1 MSFLT
6 LMHVSRWVKEAGT
19 RAGGIGLG
27 SAYVQSVG
35 NLHGFADGDPF
46 YVNYIGHPMQGAVS
60 GRIFELNDPRY
71 RKAEFGS
78 DPVYWKGKLRAAAFA
93 WAFSEQFEIGL
104 LSEASIGHIQKDF
117 PQQGFVDHVVTPTL
131 GLAWMIG
138 EDAADRYLIRPL
150 ENRTTNPWL
159 RLALRTGLNP
169 ARSFATLLNYQAP
182 WRRETRSGIFGRKPV
197 LETAAPA
204 NRGRSSGLAEELKP
218 APFEFSVTPG
228 LRQFGGGTCMGGGA
242 EAAFRVAA
250 QLQLA
255 LTVNGCKLLSLAPDV
270 SGDAL
275 VYQFGPRWT
284 PEPTGKWSPYAH
296 LLIGG
301 MKITHEQLYPDTKAA
316 VLEANKNLDPMLAY
330 TLHDQYTRQE
340 EANGLAVSLGTGLD
354 YKLSAALAVRVAS
367 MEYMH
372 STIRKV
378 DGLSY
383 SNGLQVT
390 TGVVLRLG
398 TW

>member
-1 MSFLT
+1 
-6 LMHVSRWVKEAGT
+6 
-19 RAGGIGLG
+19 
-27 SAYVQSVG
+27 
-35 NLHGFADGDPF
+35 
-46 YVNYIGHPMQGAVS
+46 
-60 GRIFELNDPRY
+60 
-71 RKAEFGS
+71 
-78 DPVYWKGKLRAAAFA
+78 
-93 WAFSEQFEIGL
+93 
-104 LSEASIGHIQKDF
+104 
-117 PQQGFVDHVVTPTL
+117 
-131 GLAWMIG
+131 
-138 EDAADRYLIRPL
+138 
-150 ENRTTNPWL
+150 
-159 RLALRTGLNP
+159 
-169 ARSFATLLNYQAP
+169 
-182 WRRETRSGIFGRKPV
+182 
-197 LETAAPA
+197 
-204 NRGRSSGLAEELKP
+204 
-218 APFEFSVTPG
+218 
-228 LRQFGGGTCMGGGA
+228 MGGGA